1 MVALKFGAL
10 VLSQSTAQPGE
21 QKAWGDLIYVY
32 KNLRWGWGKKDKARD
47 SSVLCTDRARGNEF
61 RNTENSDNDQKKL
74 LFFTVQVV
82 KHCKMLP
89 REAVES
95 PLMEIFKSQLDELQA
110 ICSR

>member
-61 RNTENSDNDQKKL
+61 RNTENSDNDQKKPP
-74 LFFTVQVV
+74 FFYCAGGQTLQNASERGCGVSFNGDIQ
-82 KHCKMLP
+82 
-89 REAVES
+89 
-95 PLMEIFKSQLDELQA
+95 KSTG
-110 ICSR
+110 